1 MINFFQTRKQSLTGI
16 NDARYINILKK
27 MSSEGKL
34 RLLKGMP
41 AVIFGAAPAHALYY
55 STYEF
60 IKKIG
65 SSQGYQNYVV
75 NGKFK

>member
-1 MINFFQTRKQSLTGI
+1 
-16 NDARYINILKK
+16 